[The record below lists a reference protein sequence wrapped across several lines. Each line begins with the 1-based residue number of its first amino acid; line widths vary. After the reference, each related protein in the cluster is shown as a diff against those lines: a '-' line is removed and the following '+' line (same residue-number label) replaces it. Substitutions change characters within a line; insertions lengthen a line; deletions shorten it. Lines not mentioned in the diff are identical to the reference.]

1 MVGCYEKPFNRR
13 FAKCCLHCCLKLHCG
28 PNYEYLL
35 QNQPTFMYAICFGE
49 SMARPFVYKEIVR
62 NFSLQKLFGLREE
75 LLFDSVIL
83 QVLSER
89 MQAFFQ
95 N

>member
-1 MVGCYEKPFNRR
+1 
-13 FAKCCLHCCLKLHCG
+13 
-28 PNYEYLL
+28 
-35 QNQPTFMYAICFGE
+35 MYAICFGE